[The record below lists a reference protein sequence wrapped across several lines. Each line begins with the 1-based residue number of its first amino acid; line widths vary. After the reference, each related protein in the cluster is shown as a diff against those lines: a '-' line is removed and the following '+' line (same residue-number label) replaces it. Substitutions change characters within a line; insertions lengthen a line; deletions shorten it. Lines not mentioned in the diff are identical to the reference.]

1 MDDASYKRLLNHKR
15 IVTDLLLGFI
25 APRRPPHWAAALDF
39 HSLREGATE
48 GISDALRSRLGD
60 LTWSIDRRD
69 QSGRAHT
76 LHLVIE
82 HQSSVHYGMPLRF
95 LNYSNL
101 LYQRRYRDRKN
112 WRKGD
117 TADPVLHV
125 VVYNGERRWDA
136 PLTLAGL
143 LAGRTQDRP
152 APLAVRYEVV
162 DLVAAK
168 LDAVPRANLLRRVA
182 EVEQSVQ
189 AGTLPER
196 VRELGAWLAELAE
209 PGLTRTFDLWLGALA
224 EKWGMALPSIREYE
238 EVRAVLLEKID
249 RWGQEILERGIKQ
262 GIEQGVEQGIERGIE
277 QGVEQ
282 GTKQGVEQGIKQ
294 GVEQGIEREKALL
307 RHQAERRF
315 GPAAAQRLSA
325 VLAAVTDADRLA
337 EAGEWIV
344 DCATAADFLARVDGS
359 RS

>member
-1 MDDASYKRLLNHKR
+1 MDDASYKRLLNHER
-15 IVTDLLLGFI
+15 IVKDLLIGFI
-25 APRRPPHWAAALDF
+25 APRRDPQWAAALDF
-39 HSLREGATE
+39 DSLREGATE
-48 GISDALRSRLGD
+48 GISDALRSRLRD

-69 QSGRAHT
+69 ERGEHT

-101 LYQRRYRDRKN
+101 LYQRRYQDRKN

-125 VVYNGERRWDA
+125 VVYNGDRRWDA
-136 PLTLAGL
+136 PLTLAEM

-152 APLAVRYEVV
+152 APLAVSYEVV
-162 DLVAAK
+162 DLVGAR
-168 LDAVPRANLLRRVA
+168 LDAVPRTNLLRRVA

-196 VRELGAWLAELAE
+196 VRELGEWLAELGE
-209 PGLTRTFDLWLGALA
+209 PGLTTTFDLWLGALA

-238 EVRAVLLEKID
+238 EVHAVLLEKID
-249 RWGQEILERGIKQ
+249 RWGEEILERGI
-262 GIEQGVEQGIERGIE
+262 E
-277 QGVEQ
+277 
-282 GTKQGVEQGIKQ
+282 Q

-307 RHQAERRF
+307 RHLAERRF

-325 VLAAVTDADRLA
+325 VLAAVTDVDRLA

-344 DCATAADFLARVDGS
+344 DCATAADFLARLEGS
-359 RS
+359 PS

>member
-15 IVTDLLLGFI
+15 IVKDLLIGFI
-25 APRRPPHWAAALDF
+25 APRRPPQWAAALDF
-39 HSLREGATE
+39 DSLRRGATE

-60 LTWSIDRRD
+60 LTWSIDRR
-69 QSGRAHT
+69 GERGGAHT

-82 HQSSVHYGMPLRF
+82 HQSSVDYGMPLRF

-101 LYQRRYRDRKN
+101 LYQRRYHDRKN

-125 VVYNGERRWDA
+125 VVYNGDRRWDA

-143 LAGRTQDRP
+143 LAGRRQDRP
-152 APLAVRYEVV
+152 APLAVRYDVV
-162 DLVAAK
+162 DLVGAR
-168 LDAVPRANLLRRVA
+168 LHAVPRANLLRRVA
-182 EVEQSVQ
+182 EVERSVQ

-196 VRELGAWLAELAE
+196 VRELGEWLAELGE
-209 PGLTRTFDLWLGALA
+209 TGLTRTFDLWLGALA

-238 EVRAVLLEKID
+238 EVHAVLLEKID
-249 RWGQEILERGIKQ
+249 RWGEEILERGIKQ
-262 GIEQGVEQGIERGIE
+262 GVEQGIEQGVKQGIERGI
-277 QGVEQ
+277 
-282 GTKQGVEQGIKQ
+282 K
-294 GVEQGIEREKALL
+294 QGIEREKALL

-325 VLAAVTDADRLA
+325 MLAAVTDGDRLA
-337 EAGEWIV
+337 EVGEWIV
-344 DCATAADFLARVDGS
+344 DCATAADFLARLEGS
-359 RS
+359 PS

>member
-1 MDDASYKRLLNHKR
+1 
-15 IVTDLLLGFI
+15 
-25 APRRPPHWAAALDF
+25 
-39 HSLREGATE
+39 
-48 GISDALRSRLGD
+48 
-60 LTWSIDRRD
+60 
-69 QSGRAHT
+69 
-76 LHLVIE
+76 
-82 HQSSVHYGMPLRF
+82 MPLRF

-125 VVYNGERRWDA
+125 VAYNGERRWDA

-143 LAGRTQDRP
+143 LASRAQDRP
-152 APLAVRYEVV
+152 APLAVSYEVV
-162 DLVAAK
+162 DLVAAR
-168 LDAVPRANLLRRVA
+168 LEAMPRENLLRWVA
-182 EVEQSVQ
+182 AVEQSVQ

-196 VRELGAWLAELAE
+196 VRELGEWLAELGE
-209 PGLTRTFDLWLGALA
+209 PGLTTTFDLWLGALA
-224 EKWGMALPSIREYE
+224 EKWGVELPSIREYE
-238 EVRAVLLEKID
+238 EVSAVLLEKID
-249 RWGQEILERGIKQ
+249 RWGEEILERGIKQ
-262 GIEQGVEQGIERGIE
+262 GIEQGIE

-282 GTKQGVEQGIKQ
+282 GIA
-294 GVEQGIEREKALL
+294 REKALL

-315 GPAAAQRLSA
+315 GPAAAERLSA

-344 DCATAADFLARVDGS
+344 DCATAADFLARVEGS